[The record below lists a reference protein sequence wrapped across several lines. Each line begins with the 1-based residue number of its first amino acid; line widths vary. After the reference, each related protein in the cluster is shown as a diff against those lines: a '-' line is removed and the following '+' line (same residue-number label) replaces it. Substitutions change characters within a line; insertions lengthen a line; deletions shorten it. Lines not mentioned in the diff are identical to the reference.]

1 MVHEGGE
8 RAPDYGDRAL
18 SFCPSSGFRVD
29 VSVPGAGR
37 NKALVYLAAALS
49 LFAALLHL
57 WAMPEH
63 MREWWGYG
71 AFFLASAVAQGGYGT
86 ILTRWPRRSLFLAG
100 VGGNLSVLALY
111 LLTRTVG
118 IPFFGPHAG
127 EVEGFGLV
135 DLCAAA
141 SELGI
146 ILALGALLMKNL
158 SFERKMQV
166 AIVVTAS
173 ALLVGHL
180 LHLLADG
187 GAGGHGS

>member
-1 MVHEGGE
+1 M
-8 RAPDYGDRAL
+8 
-18 SFCPSSGFRVD
+18 D
-29 VSVPGAGR
+29 VGIRETGR
-37 NKALVYLAAALS
+37 RGLLPYLAAGFSLLAALS
-49 LFAALLHL
+49 HL

-71 AFFLASAVAQGGYGT
+71 AFFLASAVAQGAYGT
-86 ILTRWPRRSLFLAG
+86 MLTRWPRRSLFLVG
-100 VGGNLSVLALY
+100 IGGNVSILALY

-127 EVEGFGLV
+127 EVEGFGFL

-141 SELGI
+141 SELGVV
-146 ILALGALLMKNL
+146 LVLGALVMKDF
-158 SFERKMQV
+158 SFERKLQV
-166 AIVVTAS
+166 AIFVTAG

-187 GAGGHGS
+187 GTAGHGS